1 MVLKIMKLIIKRCNR
16 IISLQQFLGTGLA
29 GSRKTFD
36 GESVLLP
43 GKVTGELGCGIEV
56 GECYV
61 SSVATCRKGPG
72 EGCCA
77 VVTPYCH
84 AVER

>member
-1 MVLKIMKLIIKRCNR
+1 MVLIIMKLIIKLCNR
-16 IISLQQFLGTGLA
+16 IISWQQFLGTGLA

-36 GESVLLP
+36 RESALLP

-61 SSVATCRKGPG
+61 FSVATYRKGPG
-72 EGCCA
+72 ERCCV